1 MKRIVTVM
9 TCLLLSVMLAGCG
22 QYEYKKGVSA
32 LENEKYEDAVSRFE
46 KAIEKEVSV
55 GDSYF
60 GIGLVKWEQEDYEGT
75 VEVLEKALEEGA
87 EESAVIYD
95 MLGAC
100 KMKLS
105 DPAGA
110 IGYYEKALAFKDCTD
125 EMRKEIS
132 FNIIA
137 ACEDIGDYESA
148 RTCLAEYVAQYPE
161 DEQAVKEAEFLETR

>member
-1 MKRIVTVM
+1 MKQIVTVM
-9 TCLLLSVMLAGCG
+9 TCLLLCVMLTGCG
-22 QYEYKKGVSA
+22 RYEYKKGVSA
-32 LENEKYEDAVSRFE
+32 LKDEKYEDAVSRFE
-46 KAIEKEVSV
+46 KAIEKEVAV

-75 VEVLEKALEEGA
+75 LEALEKALEEGA
-87 EESAVIYD
+87 EENAVIYD

-110 IGYYEKALAFKDCTD
+110 VGYYEKALTFKDCTD
-125 EMRKEIS
+125 EMQKEIR

-137 ACEDIGDYESA
+137 ACEDTGDYESA
-148 RTCLAEYVAQYPE
+148 KARLAEYVAQYPE
-161 DEQAVKEAEFLETR
+161 DAQAVKEAEFLETR